1 MSKDINEQLSALV
14 DGELPAEE
22 AELLL
27 RQIGRDRRARARV
40 GRFQIISDTMSNH
53 LPNVVDPG
61 FASRVRSAVD
71 KEPEIST
78 DAVAGDGRLQRMLKP
93 LAGLAIAASV
103 AMVAIISVQNVNQ
116 QDEPLSVAAGTSPGD
131 ASYLRGLP
139 DMPLVVQQPGSGKRL
154 NDYLV
159 NHKEYAANRGVQG
172 MLPYVHV
179 VGYENSRK

>member
-14 DGELPAEE
+14 DGELPSEE
-22 AELLL
+22 AGLLL
-27 RQIGRDRRARARV
+27 RQIGRDRHARARV

-53 LPNVVDPG
+53 LPGVIDPG
-61 FASRVRSAVD
+61 FASRVRSAIE
-71 KEPEIST
+71 KEPEISA
-78 DAVAGDGRLQRMLKP
+78 DAVAGNGWLQRMLRP

-103 AMVAIISVQNVNQ
+103 ATVAIISVQNVNQ
-116 QDEPLSVAAGTSPGD
+116 QDETISVATGTSPGD
-131 ASYLRGLP
+131 TDYVRRAP
-139 DMPLVVQQPGSGKRL
+139 DMPLVVQQSGSGKRL

-179 VGYENSRK
+179 VGYENSKQ